1 MPKHKPNDPI
11 YNNRMSTKSHLSP
24 NSKWFPVLSFIKFLI
39 YYLIFE
45 NTYHY
50 IFSDLFG
57 PIIGLLCTL
66 LCILLITFVME
77 TAIEK
82 CRSFYKGTVYGTVVL
97 NSDNTSPAPIKNVE
111 VSWGPS
117 HHLRRKDT
125 PVITDEK
132 GEFRFEN
139 LPLRPH
145 LTLTAKLTNNR
156 YVHQVIGEIEGVRW
170 FLGRRWLGF
179 PMSSGI
185 PKRVDFMISD

>member
-1 MPKHKPNDPI
+1 MNAKKH
-11 YNNRMSTKSHLSP
+11 SSL
-24 NSKWFPVLSFIKFLI
+24 NSKWFPVLSFMNFLI

-45 NTYHY
+45 NTYQY
-50 IFSDLFG
+50 IFLDLFG

-66 LCILLITFVME
+66 LCILLITFAIE
-77 TAIEK
+77 TATK
-82 CRSFYKGTVYGTVVL
+82 KMRSLFKGTVYGTVVL

-139 LPLRPH
+139 IPLRPH

-156 YVHQVIGEIEGVRW
+156 YVHQVIDDFEGVRW
-170 FLGRRWLGF
+170 FLGKRWLGF

-185 PKRVDFMISD
+185 PKRVNFVISDMPPPITGD